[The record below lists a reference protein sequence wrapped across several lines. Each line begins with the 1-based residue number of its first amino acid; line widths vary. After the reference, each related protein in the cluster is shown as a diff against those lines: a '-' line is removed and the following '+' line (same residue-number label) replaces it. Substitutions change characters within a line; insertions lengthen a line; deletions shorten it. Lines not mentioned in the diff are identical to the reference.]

1 MSEAR
6 TVTLPETLEY
16 TDSPEAN
23 ALVASNP
30 VALIIGFLLDQ
41 QIKIQIAFLGPLKL
55 LERLGHLDPHKIASM
70 DEAELLE
77 AAATKPP
84 IHRYPNSMAQRIQQC
99 MRFLVDEYD
108 GDADR
113 IWLDATSNADL
124 KKRLQALPGFG
135 KQKAWVVAAVLDRKF
150 GLGLPGWENEI
161 PSYGSLA
168 QVDSLEDLAAYQ
180 DRKGEFKKAA
190 RAAKKA

>member
-1 MSEAR
+1 MPDAR
-6 TVTLPETLEY
+6 TITRPSSLEY
-16 TDSPEAN
+16 TESPEAN

-41 QIKIQIAFLGPLKL
+41 QIKIQLAFLGPLKL
-55 LERLGHLDPHKIASM
+55 RERLGHLDPHRIAAM
-70 DEAELLE
+70 DEGDLLE
-77 AAATKPP
+77 IAAAKPP

-99 MRFLVDEYD
+99 MQFIVDEYD

-113 IWLDATSNADL
+113 IWLEATSNADL

-161 PSYGSLA
+161 PPYGSLA
-168 QVDSLEDLAAYQ
+168 QVDSLDDLAAYQ
-180 DRKGEFKKAA
+180 ARKGEFKKAA